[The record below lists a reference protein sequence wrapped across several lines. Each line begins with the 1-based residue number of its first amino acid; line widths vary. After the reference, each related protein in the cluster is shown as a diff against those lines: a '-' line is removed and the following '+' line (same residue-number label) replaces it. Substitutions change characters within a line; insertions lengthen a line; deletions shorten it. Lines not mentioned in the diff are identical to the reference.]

1 MGRTKRRRS
10 QKFVKVNACENQNNS
25 NELLPLQKY
34 LGTNFRWKNE
44 SKLICRYFDE
54 TERGICSKQRQKSNI
69 LIQLPIK
76 SLITFKTILED
87 IAFIDSFKNNVSNE
101 KIKFQMLLAIYL
113 LYNRNLDSS
122 IYKPYLNSLPKT
134 VSHPYFCERRELYFL
149 PFPILQEIVEIK
161 KTIKTFFDMYEHLF
175 GSNVCLQDLEWAYF
189 IVQTRSVF
197 VPEQKYTSAELELL
211 VDEPQ
216 FGLAPFLDMF
226 NHSSTAKNKLEILD
240 NKYTLFSENNFKKYE
255 EIFISYGILN
265 NSKLMINYGFF
276 SSQNDDDYFEI
287 YLRDVEEL
295 LQDNKHLHKI
305 QFPHINN
312 SKFKFIRSH
321 NLDTSLYF
329 DHKEGIS
336 YNLSIIL
343 FLIFRA
349 PSDFANVLSQI
360 AYGSNCTEITAS
372 TKNEA
377 KLLLDLKIKEYKQYE
392 HNLKNF
398 KNISLNAKNMLS
410 YLHYCICYLEKC
422 SNKIEN

>member
-87 IAFIDSFKNNVSNE
+87 IAFIDR
-101 KIKFQMLLAIYL
+101 
-113 LYNRNLDSS
+113 NRR
-122 IYKPYLNSLPKT
+122 K
-134 VSHPYFCERRELYFL
+134 
-149 PFPILQEIVEIK
+149 K

-240 NKYTLFSENNFKKYE
+240 NKYTLFSENNFKK
-255 EIFISYGILN
+255 
-265 NSKLMINYGFF
+265 
-276 SSQNDDDYFEI
+276 
-287 YLRDVEEL
+287 
-295 LQDNKHLHKI
+295 
-305 QFPHINN
+305 
-312 SKFKFIRSH
+312 
-321 NLDTSLYF
+321 
-329 DHKEGIS
+329 
-336 YNLSIIL
+336 
-343 FLIFRA
+343 A

-360 AYGSNCTEITAS
+360 AYGSNCTEITA
-372 TKNEA
+372 TMFM
-377 KLLLDLKIKEYKQYE
+377 Y
-392 HNLKNF
+392 F
-398 KNISLNAKNMLS
+398 KK
-410 YLHYCICYLEKC
+410 
-422 SNKIEN
+422 

>member
-1 MGRTKRRRS
+1 
-10 QKFVKVNACENQNNS
+10 
-25 NELLPLQKY
+25 
-34 LGTNFRWKNE
+34 
-44 SKLICRYFDE
+44 
-54 TERGICSKQRQKSNI
+54 
-69 LIQLPIK
+69 
-76 SLITFKTILED
+76 
-87 IAFIDSFKNNVSNE
+87 
-101 KIKFQMLLAIYL
+101 
-113 LYNRNLDSS
+113 
-122 IYKPYLNSLPKT
+122 
-134 VSHPYFCERRELYFL
+134 
-149 PFPILQEIVEIK
+149 
-161 KTIKTFFDMYEHLF
+161 MYEHLF

-265 NSKLMINYGFF
+265 NSKLIINYGFF